1 MMRGIGILLILA
13 IGLSGCKTQTQVT
26 ENKGEKTDAV
36 EEVRTDMEHAVELM
50 KDAGNLSQDSAQGAM
65 ETLYESGAAE
75 VTTAELVSENYGV
88 TLKVTDVN
96 GKVYYLGFGGSGYLE
111 IIRKDSE
118 NGEILC
124 APID

>member
-96 GKVYYLGFGGSGYLE
+96 GKVYYLGFGGSGLSGNYT
-111 IIRKDSE
+111 
-118 NGEILC
+118 
-124 APID
+124 

>member
-1 MMRGIGILLILA
+1 MRKKGIGILLIFV
-13 IGLSGCKTQTQVT
+13 IGLSGCKTQLQI
-26 ENKGEKTDAV
+26 TDNAV
-36 EEVRTDMEHAVELM
+36 AETDREHAVELI
-50 KDAGNLSQDSAQGAM
+50 KDAGNLSQGSAQGAI
-65 ETLYESGAAE
+65 ETLYESGTAE
-75 VTTAELVSENYGV
+75 VTTAELVSESYGV

-118 NGEILC
+118 NGEILY

>member
-1 MMRGIGILLILA
+1 MRKKGIGILLIFA
-13 IGLSGCKTQTQVT
+13 IGLSGCKTQPQVT
-26 ENKGEKTDAV
+26 DNATVETDG
-36 EEVRTDMEHAVELM
+36 VELI
-50 KDAGNLSQDSAQGAM
+50 KDAGNLRQDSAQGAM

-118 NGEILC
+118 NGEILY
-124 APID
+124 AP

>member
-36 EEVRTDMEHAVELM
+36 EVRTDMEHAVELM

-118 NGEILC
+118 NGEILY

>member
-1 MMRGIGILLILA
+1 MRKKGIGILLIFA
-13 IGLSGCKTQTQVT
+13 IGLSGCKTQPQVT
-26 ENKGEKTDAV
+26 DNATVETDG
-36 EEVRTDMEHAVELM
+36 VELI

-88 TLKVTDVN
+88 TLKVTDVS

-118 NGEILC
+118 NGEILY

>member
-1 MMRGIGILLILA
+1 MRKKGIGILLIFA
-13 IGLSGCKTQTQVT
+13 IGLSGCKTQPQVT
-26 ENKGEKTDAV
+26 DNATVETDG
-36 EEVRTDMEHAVELM
+36 VELI
-50 KDAGNLSQDSAQGAM
+50 KDAGNLRQDSAQGAM

-118 NGEILC
+118 NGEILY